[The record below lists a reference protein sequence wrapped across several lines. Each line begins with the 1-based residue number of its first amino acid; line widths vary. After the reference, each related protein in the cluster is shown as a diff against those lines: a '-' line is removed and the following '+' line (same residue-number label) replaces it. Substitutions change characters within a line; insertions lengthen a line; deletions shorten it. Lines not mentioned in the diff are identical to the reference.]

1 MAANKLQNTAMSE
14 KAQSSPAGSNIAV
27 PTPELE
33 DNGPVRIC
41 LISCAGSKSASHLS
55 AGS

>member
-14 KAQSSPAGSNIAV
+14 EAQSSPAGPSFAV
-27 PTPELE
+27 LAPEQN

-41 LISCAGSKSASHLS
+41 LISCA
-55 AGS
+55 